1 MDLFRKNEAS
11 MYTHPIWLMKWKWNT
26 DCLHISRTKCWPRF
40 GLREF
45 TMTKSSFCLEIK
57 HTIV

>member
-45 TMTKSSFCLEIK
+45 TM
-57 HTIV
+57 